1 MVSLIST
8 MDFIILNSMKNWWS
22 YLDTSMVDIKSMV
35 PTSPTQF
42 ASQQLDIIT
51 HIIIAFIN

>member
-1 MVSLIST
+1 
-8 MDFIILNSMKNWWS
+8 
-22 YLDTSMVDIKSMV
+22 MVDIKSMV